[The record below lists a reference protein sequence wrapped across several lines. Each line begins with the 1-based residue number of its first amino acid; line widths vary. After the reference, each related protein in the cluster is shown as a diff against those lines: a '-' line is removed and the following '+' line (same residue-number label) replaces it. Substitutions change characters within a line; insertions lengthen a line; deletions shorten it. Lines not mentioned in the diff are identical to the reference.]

1 MLSPLLSLFTG
12 RRLFFC
18 LAVALPLLSACSSN
32 GGGNDAV
39 DAANAENRDKISAA
53 DVTEKQEADANFL
66 VKATSNALLA
76 VELGKLAQARATTP
90 TVRAYG
96 TRLVQN
102 RLELLGAL
110 RTLAAAKQLTI
121 PSALGGDEQAAYH
134 EVSTTTGSQLDK
146 KVMELIVK
154 VQGQDEDAFDDMK
167 DDAYDGDIRGFAAK
181 YHPPVQ
187 EELAGAEEVA
197 DVIEDLP

>member
-1 MLSPLLSLFTG
+1 MSLPLLPSATV
-12 RRLFFC
+12 RRIFFC
-18 LAVALPLLSACSSN
+18 LVVALPPLSGCSS
-32 GGGNDAV
+32 GSSGNDAV

-110 RTLAAAKQLTI
+110 RTLAAAKQLAI

-134 EVSTTTGSQLDK
+134 EVSITNGSQLDK

-154 VQGQDEDAFDDMK
+154 MQSQDEDAFDDMK

-181 YHPPVQ
+181 YHTPVQ